1 MAHYMDEL
9 QENAPHEQEA
19 AIDDLVTD
27 FQKHGLSRRAF
38 IQRAV
43 ALGLSLSAVSALL
56 AACGSSTSG
65 SSNLP
70 KNTTKTLNLLTTW
83 GGEEQDSFKAVVAP
97 FTQSTGIKVNIT
109 ATRDVNA
116 QLTILLRGNNPPDIA
131 IMPNP
136 GKMQE
141 LAAQHKLLAFDSFMD
156 MNQIH
161 NDYAS
166 SWTDLGSYNGKLYAI
181 FFKAANKG
189 TVWYNPAQFQ
199 SNNYTTP
206 ASWQDM
212 ITLSNNIASSGKYP
226 WSMGVESGAASGW
239 PSADW
244 VAQIFANQA
253 GPDQYDKWVN
263 HTIPWTDASV
273 KNAFQYFGQ
282 IAHGNHYINGAP
294 QSILATNFQPAS
306 FLPFESPPK
315 AYLFYL
321 GDFTEGFITTQF
333 PNAKPETDFNFFPFP
348 TINDQYK
355 GAITVGADVVVAMRD
370 GDSIHQLVKYLATAD
385 AQEIWVKRGGFTA
398 VNKNVPVSDYPD
410 AVAQASVTMLTSAP
424 IVKYGAGDLMPAQV
438 QTAFWKGLLD
448 YIQDASKLDSVLSTI
463 ESTAVSAYH

>member
-1 MAHYMDEL
+1 MAHVDDP
-9 QENAPHEQEA
+9 QENAPQEA
-19 AIDDLVTD
+19 AIETLVAD
-27 FQKHGLSRRAF
+27 YQQRGFSRRTF
-38 IQRAV
+38 IQRSL
-43 ALGLSLSAVSALL
+43 ALGLSLSAASALL
-56 AACGSSTSG
+56 AACGGTSSG
-65 SSNLP
+65 SSIPTN
-70 KNTTKTLNLLTTW
+70 NTKTLTLLTTW

-97 FTQSTGIKVNIT
+97 FTQSTGINVNIT

-131 IMPNP
+131 ILPNP

-141 LAAQHKLLAFDSFMD
+141 LAAQHKLLAFNSFID
-156 MNQIH
+156 MNQIN

-166 SWTDLGSYNGKLYAI
+166 SWTDLGSYQGKLYAI

-189 TVWYNPAQFQ
+189 TVWYNPAQFT

-206 ASWQDM
+206 ATWQDM
-212 ITLSNNIASSGKYP
+212 ITLSNNIAGSGKYP

-244 VAQIFANQA
+244 VAQIFANQS
-253 GPDQYDKWVN
+253 GPAQYDKWVA
-263 HTIPWTDASV
+263 HSIPWTDASV

-294 QSILATNFQPAS
+294 QSILATNFQPAT
-306 FLPFESPPK
+306 FGPFQSPPES
-315 AYLFYL
+315 YMYYL
-321 GDFTEGFITTQF
+321 GDFAEGFITTQF
-333 PNAKPETDFNFFPFP
+333 KTAKPGTDFNFFPFP

-355 GAITVGADVVVAMRD
+355 GAITVGADVVVAMKD

-385 AQEIWVKRGGFTA
+385 AQAIWVKRGGFTA
-398 VNKNVPVSDYPD
+398 VNKNVPISDYPD
-410 AVAQASVTMLTSAP
+410 AVAQASVKMLTSAP

-438 QTAFWKGLLD
+438 QTDFWKGLLTF
-448 YIQDASKLDSVLSTI
+448 IQDQSQLDTVLGNI
-463 ESTAVSAYH
+463 EATEKSAYD

>member
-1 MAHYMDEL
+1 MAHVDEP
-9 QENAPHEQEA
+9 QENAPQEA
-19 AIDDLVTD
+19 AIETLVAD
-27 FQKHGLSRRAF
+27 YQKRGFSRRAF
-38 IQRAV
+38 IQRSL
-43 ALGLSLSAVSALL
+43 ALGLSLSAASALL
-56 AACGSSTSG
+56 AACGSTS
-65 SSNLP
+65 SASNIP
-70 KNTTKTLNLLTTW
+70 TNNTKTLTLLTTW

-97 FTQSTGIKVNIT
+97 FTQSSGITVNIT

-131 IMPNP
+131 ILPNP

-141 LAAQHKLLAFDSFMD
+141 LAAQHHLLAFNSFMD
-156 MNQIH
+156 MSQVQ

-166 SWTDLGSYNGKLYAI
+166 SWIDLGSYNGKLYAI

-199 SNNYTTP
+199 SNNYTIPT
-206 ASWQDM
+206 SWQDM
-212 ITLSNNIASSGKYP
+212 ITLSINIASSGKYP

-253 GPDQYDKWVN
+253 GPDQYDKWVK

-306 FLPFESPPK
+306 FLPFETPPK
-315 AYLFYL
+315 AYMFYL

-333 PNAKPETDFNFFPFP
+333 PQAKPETDFNFFPFP
-348 TINDQYK
+348 TVNDQYK

-385 AQEIWVKRGGFTA
+385 AQAIWVKRGGFTA

-410 AVAQASVTMLTSAP
+410 AVAQASVKMLTAAP

-438 QTAFWKGLLD
+438 QTAFWQGLLK
-448 YIQDASKLDSVLSTI
+448 YIQDASQLDSVLSTI

>member
-1 MAHYMDEL
+1 MDEL
-9 QENAPHEQEA
+9 QENAPQRQEA

-38 IQRAV
+38 IQRGV

-56 AACGSSTSG
+56 AACGSTTSAG
-65 SSNLP
+65 SNLP

-83 GGEEQDSFKAVVAP
+83 GGEEQASFKAVVAP
-97 FTQSTGIKVNIT
+97 FTQSSGITVNIT

-131 IMPNP
+131 ILPNP

-141 LAAQHKLLAFDSFMD
+141 LAAQHHLLAFNSFMD
-156 MNQIH
+156 MSQVQ

-166 SWTDLGSYNGKLYAI
+166 SWIDLGSYNGKLYAI

-199 SNNYTTP
+199 SNNYTIPT
-206 ASWQDM
+206 SWQDM

-253 GPDQYDKWVN
+253 GPDQYDKWVK

-306 FLPFESPPK
+306 FLPFETPPK
-315 AYLFYL
+315 AYMFYL

-333 PNAKPETDFNFFPFP
+333 PKAKPETDFNFFPFP
-348 TINDQYK
+348 TVNDQYK

-385 AQEIWVKRGGFTA
+385 AQAIWVKRGGFTA

-410 AVAQASVTMLTSAP
+410 AVAQASVKMLTAAP

-438 QTAFWKGLLD
+438 QTAFWQGLLK
-448 YIQDASKLDSVLSTI
+448 YIQDASQLDSVLSTI

>member
-1 MAHYMDEL
+1 MAHTDEL
-9 QENAPHEQEA
+9 EEKASQEA
-19 AIDDLVTD
+19 AIEDLVSD
-27 FQKHGLSRRAF
+27 FQKHGVSRRAF

-56 AACGSSTSG
+56 AACGSTTSSG
-65 SSNLP
+65 SNLP
-70 KNTTKTLNLLTTW
+70 TNTTKTLNLLTTW

-97 FTQSTGIKVNIT
+97 FTQSSGIKVNIT

-131 IMPNP
+131 ILPNP

-141 LAAQHKLLAFDSFMD
+141 LAAQHHLLAFNSFMD
-156 MNQIH
+156 MSQIR

-166 SWTDLGSYNGKLYAI
+166 SWIDLGSYNGKLYAI

-189 TVWYNPAQFQ
+189 TVWYNPTQFQ
-199 SNNYTTP
+199 SNNYTIP
-206 ASWQDM
+206 ATWQDM

-244 VAQIFANQA
+244 VAQIFANQSA
-253 GPDQYDKWVN
+253 NKYDDWVA
-263 HTIPWTDASV
+263 HKIPWTDASV

-306 FLPFESPPK
+306 FLPFNSPPG
-315 AYLFYL
+315 AYMYYL

-333 PNAKPETDFNFFPFP
+333 PKLKPETDFNFFSFP

-385 AQEIWVKRGGFTA
+385 AQAIWVKRGGFTA
-398 VNKNVPVSDYPD
+398 VNKSVPISDYPD
-410 AVAQASVTMLTSAP
+410 AVSQASVKMLTAAP

-438 QTAFWKGLLD
+438 QTAFWKGLLT
-448 YIQDASKLDSVLSTI
+448 YIQDAGQLDTVLSNI

>member
-1 MAHYMDEL
+1 MAHMDEL
-9 QENAPHEQEA
+9 EENASQEA
-19 AIDDLVTD
+19 AIEGLVTD
-27 FQKHGLSRRAF
+27 YQKHGLSRRAF

-56 AACGSSTSG
+56 AACGGTTSASSIPTNS
-65 SSNLP
+65 
-70 KNTTKTLNLLTTW
+70 TKTLSLLTTW
-83 GGEEQDSFKAVVAP
+83 GGEEQASFKAVVAP
-97 FTQSTGIKVNIT
+97 FTQSTGITVNIT

-131 IMPNP
+131 ILPNP

-141 LAAQHKLLAFDSFMD
+141 LAAQHKLLALDSFLD

-166 SWTDLGSYNGKLYAI
+166 SWIDLGSYGGKLYAI

-189 TVWYNPAQFQ
+189 TVWYNPAQFT

-206 ASWQDM
+206 ATWQDM
-212 ITLSNNIASSGKYP
+212 ITLSNTIASSGKYP

-244 VAQIFANQA
+244 VAQIFANQS
-253 GPDQYDKWVN
+253 GPAQYDKWVA

-282 IAHGNHYINGAP
+282 IAHGNHYINGSP

-306 FLPFESPPK
+306 YAPFQSPPT
-315 AYLFYL
+315 AYMYYL

-333 PNAKPETDFNFFPFP
+333 PKLQPETEFNFFPFP

-355 GAITVGADVVVAMRD
+355 GAITVGADVVVAMRN

-385 AQEIWVKRGGFTA
+385 AQAIWVKRGGFTA
-398 VNKNVPVSDYPD
+398 VNKNVPISDYPD
-410 AVAQASVTMLTSAP
+410 AVSQASVKMLTSAP

-438 QTAFWKGLLD
+438 QTDFWKGLLT
-448 YIQDASKLDSVLSTI
+448 YIQDSSQLNTVLGNI
-463 ESTAVSAYH
+463 ESTAVTAYH

>member
-1 MAHYMDEL
+1 
-9 QENAPHEQEA
+9 
-19 AIDDLVTD
+19 
-27 FQKHGLSRRAF
+27 
-38 IQRAV
+38 
-43 ALGLSLSAVSALL
+43 
-56 AACGSSTSG
+56 
-65 SSNLP
+65 
-70 KNTTKTLNLLTTW
+70 
-83 GGEEQDSFKAVVAP
+83 
-97 FTQSTGIKVNIT
+97 
-109 ATRDVNA
+109 
-116 QLTILLRGNNPPDIA
+116 
-131 IMPNP
+131 
-136 GKMQE
+136 MQE
-141 LAAQHKLLAFDSFMD
+141 LAAQHHLLAFNSFMD
-156 MNQIH
+156 MSQVQ

-166 SWTDLGSYNGKLYAI
+166 SWIDLGSYNGKLYAI

-199 SNNYTTP
+199 SNNYTIPT
-206 ASWQDM
+206 SWQDM

-253 GPDQYDKWVN
+253 GPDQYDKWVK

-306 FLPFESPPK
+306 FLPFETPPK
-315 AYLFYL
+315 AYMFYL

-333 PNAKPETDFNFFPFP
+333 PQAKPETDFNFFPFP
-348 TINDQYK
+348 TVNDQYK

-385 AQEIWVKRGGFTA
+385 AQAIWVKRGGFTA

-410 AVAQASVTMLTSAP
+410 AVAQASVKMLTAAP

-438 QTAFWKGLLD
+438 QTAFWQGLLK
-448 YIQDASKLDSVLSTI
+448 YIQDASQLDSVLSTI